1 MTHKHT
7 HTHQTL
13 ETFQKVDTDGS
24 NELNKEEF
32 AAAFEL
38 MGLKLS
44 PKERDEMFAEVDVDD
59 SGSVDLEEFRHMV
72 QIYLD
77 RAAGRETSLE
87 DLHGDASGLLAKLP
101 KGLLSLKGRAV
112 AQAYKMKELKK
123 QLVNFT

>member
-13 ETFQKVDTDGS
+13 ETFQKLDTDGN

-32 AAAFEL
+32 GRAFEL

-44 PKERDEMFAEVDVDD
+44 LKERDEMFAEVDVDG
-59 SGSVDLEEFRHMV
+59 SGSVDLEEFRQMV
-72 QIYLD
+72 KIYLD
-77 RAAGRETSLE
+77 RAAGRETSAE
-87 DLHGDASGLLAKLP
+87 DMYGDASGLLAKLP

-112 AQAYKMKELKK
+112 AQAHKMKELKK